1 MHPKTKQKNH
11 GKVKLTNPTRL
22 CFLGSAIN
30 GNKNTNKKNDENK
43 IKNPNPNPI
52 KEKREKIFFVCLASF
67 NINSFQRH
75 TCTED
80 LGWELGLATKY
91 SDSKGNDKEIRYENI

>member
-1 MHPKTKQKNH
+1 MSLGLSDEWKQKH
-11 GKVKLTNPTRL
+11 KQ
-22 CFLGSAIN
+22 
-30 GNKNTNKKNDENK
+30 KNDENK
-43 IKNPNPNPI
+43 IKNPNPNPNKDER
-52 KEKREKIFFVCLASF
+52 KESNREKVFFVCLASF